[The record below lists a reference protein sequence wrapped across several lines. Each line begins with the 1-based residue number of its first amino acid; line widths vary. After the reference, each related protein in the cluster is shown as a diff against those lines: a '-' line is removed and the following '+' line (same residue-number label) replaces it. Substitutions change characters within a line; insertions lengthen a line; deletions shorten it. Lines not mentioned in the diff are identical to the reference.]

1 MRQHVLNGI
10 KLLISLGLIVWL
22 FQRIDVGEVVA
33 MLRTARPLL
42 VVMATL
48 MYLGA
53 ILSNALKWGV
63 LLRAQKVYVPW
74 RVLVEYTFVGVFFN
88 NFLPANVGGDVMRG
102 YGLSKYIR
110 RRADAAV
117 SVVVDRLIGLM
128 ALTSMAIVS
137 ALVAF
142 VQHAANNQDLLAITG
157 VAIVSTVGL
166 GGGFA
171 LMLSRRLRA
180 RVELVVQRTPV
191 LRPFAPLYGRL
202 SEAVGAYRH
211 RADVLVLAF
220 VIALGTWV
228 LSNLTQWFLAESL
241 GGGMPLLYI
250 FLFNPLIGLV
260 LLIPISIGGLGVNQ
274 NIFPFFYGLVGVP
287 ETLAVSVS
295 FLLQFIIYLTSLPG
309 GVLWWRE
316 RHVQHD
322 VAAEPIP

>member
-180 RVELVVQRTPV
+180 RAEQFVQRTPV

-211 RADVLVLAF
+211 RADVLVRAF

>member
-1 MRQHVLNGI
+1 MRQHASNAI
-10 KLLISLGLIVWL
+10 KLFISLALIVWL
-22 FQRIDVGEVVA
+22 FRRIEVGEVVA
-33 MLRTARPLL
+33 MLRGAHPLL
-42 VVMATL
+42 VALATVT
-48 MYLGA
+48 YLGA
-53 ILSNALKWGV
+53 ILSNTLKWGV
-63 LLRAQKVYVPW
+63 LLRAQNVQVPW

-102 YGLSKYIR
+102 YGLARYTQ

-117 SVVVDRLIGLM
+117 SVVVDRLIGLI
-128 ALTSMAIVS
+128 ALTSMAVVS

-142 VQHAANNQDLLAITG
+142 AQHAARDQDILAIAG
-157 VAIVSTVGL
+157 VAVVSTGGL
-166 GGGFA
+166 AGGFA

-180 RVELVVQRTPV
+180 RVEQVVQNTAW
-191 LRPFAPLYGRL
+191 LRPVAPLYGRL

-211 RADVLVLAF
+211 RADALVVAF
-220 VIALGTWV
+220 GIALMTWV

-260 LLIPISIGGLGVNQ
+260 LLVPISIGGLGVNQ

-316 RHVQHD
+316 RQAQPG
-322 VAAEPIP
+322 VAAEPAP